1 MKLLSFFEK
10 YLYIQ
15 SNDSRK
21 KMIGGRAANLGEY
34 PWHVLLVELQYND
47 VDPETPIFNNKC
59 GGTLISDK
67 WVITSHRC
75 VEYAGDLP
83 LTASFQIV
91 LGGYVFPPVY
101 QQIRPLIIWPTDMTG
116 TTHEIVKG
124 LVNIVKPP
132 NGGFLAYDIAL
143 IEMDSRVT
151 LSPKVFPACIPGPDY
166 KFQILK
172 TVWTTGWGYTR
183 TDPLPP
189 VEPSRLQELDLYI
202 NNRPACETFIKTGC
216 LAGNMLAITSNFL
229 TAI

>member
-1 MKLLSFFEK
+1 MKLQSFFEK
-10 YLYIQ
+10 RQYIQ
-15 SNDSRK
+15 SNDPRK
-21 KMIGGRAANLGEY
+21 RMIGGNPADPREH
-34 PWHVLLVELQYND
+34 PWQVLVVLTSYN
-47 VDPETPIFNNKC
+47 TTIHRYTFFNKC

-183 TDPLPP
+183 TEPLPP
-189 VEPSRLQELDLYI
+189 VEPPQ
-202 NNRPACETFIKTGC
+202 
-216 LAGNMLAITSNFL
+216 
-229 TAI
+229 